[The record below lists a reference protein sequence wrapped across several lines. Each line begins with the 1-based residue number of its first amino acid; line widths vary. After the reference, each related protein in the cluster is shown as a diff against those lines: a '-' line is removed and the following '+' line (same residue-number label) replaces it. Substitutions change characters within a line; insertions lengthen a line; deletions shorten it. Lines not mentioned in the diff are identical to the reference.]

1 MQEAALMDLRRELLG
16 AIESYLAKE
25 GSLHPDEARHLAE
38 DCAQEAILI
47 IQAKLDSFR
56 GESRVTT
63 WAFSIAVRIVLG
75 ELRRRRWQQAS
86 VERAQLG
93 QVIPDW
99 PIEQPGPERSLQQRE
114 AWALLGR
121 LIDTELTQRQRTAL
135 IAHAFEEMPLDL
147 VAEWLGTSRNNLYK
161 LIHDARKRLKEALLA
176 QGITHKDLIATFDGP
191 GSKPNLSS
199 GGENS
204 SVERVL

>member
-1 MQEAALMDLRRELLG
+1 MDLRRELLG
-16 AIESYLAKE
+16 AIKSYLAKD

-63 WAFSIAVRIVLG
+63 WAFSIAVRIVLA

-86 VERAQLG
+86 VEKVQLG

-99 PIEQPGPERSLQQRE
+99 PIEQPGPERTLQQRE

-121 LIDTELTQRQRTAL
+121 IIDTELTQRQRTAL
-135 IAHAFEEMPLDL
+135 IAHAFEGMPLDL
-147 VAEWLGTSRNNLYK
+147 VAEGLGISRNNLYK

-176 QGITHKDLIATFDGP
+176 QGITHKDLIAAFDGP

-199 GGENS
+199 GGEDS
-204 SVERVL
+204 SIERVL

>member
-1 MQEAALMDLRRELLG
+1 MDLRRELLG
-16 AIESYLAKE
+16 AIRSYLAKN

-63 WAFSIAVRIVLG
+63 WALSIAVRIVLG

-86 VERAQLG
+86 VEKVYLG
-93 QVIPDW
+93 QILPDW
-99 PIEQPGPERSLQQRE
+99 PTEQPGPERTLQQRE

-121 LIDTELTQRQRTAL
+121 IIDTELTQRQRTAL
-135 IAHAFEEMPLDL
+135 IAHVFEEMPLDL

-176 QGITHKDLIATFDGP
+176 QGITHNDLIAAFDEPGP
-191 GSKPNLSS
+191 KPNLSS
-199 GGENS
+199 GGKNS
-204 SVERVL
+204 FVERVL

>member
-1 MQEAALMDLRRELLG
+1 MDLRRELLG
-16 AIESYLAKE
+16 AIKSYLAKD

-38 DCAQEAILI
+38 DCAQEAILM

-63 WAFSIAVRIVLG
+63 WAFSIAVRIVLA

-86 VERAQLG
+86 VERVQLG

-99 PIEQPGPERSLQQRE
+99 PIEQPGPERTLQQRE

-121 LIDTELTQRQRTAL
+121 IIDTELTQRQRTAL
-135 IAHAFEEMPLDL
+135 IAHVFEEMPLDL

-176 QGITHKDLIATFDGP
+176 QGIMHKDLIAAFDGP

-199 GGENS
+199 GGENP
-204 SVERVL
+204 SVERAL